1 MATSLRRLL
10 FGSDRCVLSRGTKQ
24 AGRNDGSVG
33 MQTNAG
39 EGEKIGREG
48 TRARYKCT
56 FPGRVGRNTS
66 GVIVEHYRI
75 MPATDPD
82 AFEALQNGGIE
93 MIYILET
100 VVGYRCRNDTYGP
113 EPVDMLF

>member
-1 MATSLRRLL
+1 
-10 FGSDRCVLSRGTKQ
+10 
-24 AGRNDGSVG
+24 